1 MKGYQQYQML
11 IVFMLCLS
19 IMVVACTSTAE
30 SQIQAPTPVENLP
43 QQQPLEIATL
53 APIAEAEIVH
63 NAAPIEPIVNT
74 TFVEWVADETVVEG
88 ATSSLTRMEHGLYM
102 TFNAV
107 GLEPGEAYTVWWLIF
122 NKPENCSDGE
132 CGLDDSFLM
141 DENGDI
147 LLTEEGAE
155 QFNLPG
161 REAVVFSQHRATG
174 SVVDAD
180 GTAEFRAHLPVGDRT
195 EVQFDGPGLLDAM
208 KAEVHLVIRTH
219 GASIPGL
226 LHEQMNTP
234 WGGCPE
240 GWPKT
245 PCVETQLAIHLPPQ
259 Q

>member
-1 MKGYQQYQML
+1 MMKRYQQL
-11 IVFMLCLS
+11 IVMTCLLWVGL
-19 IMVVACTSTAE
+19 IAVACTSPVE
-30 SQIQAPTPVENLP
+30 SQAEAAAPVESLS

-53 APIAEAEIVH
+53 APITEANTEP

-74 TFVEWVADETVVEG
+74 TFVEWVGDETVVEG
-88 ATSSLTRMEHGLYM
+88 ATSTLTRMEHGLYM
-102 TFNAV
+102 TFDAV
-107 GLEPGEAYTVWWLIF
+107 GLEPGEAYTAWWIIF
-122 NKPENCSDGE
+122 NKPENCTDAE
-132 CGLDDSFLM
+132 CGLDDVFLM

-161 REAVVFSQHRATG
+161 RQAIGFSLHRATG
-174 SVVDAD
+174 TVIDAD

-195 EVQFDGPGLLDAM
+195 EVLFDGPGLLDPM
-208 KAEVHLVIRTH
+208 KTEIHIAIRTH
-219 GASIPGL
+219 GPAIPGL

-245 PCVETQLAIHLPPQ
+245 PCDETQFAIHLPAQ